1 VNLGPKNQ
9 GEGLNP
15 KGAAPPQDRRSTSP
29 RKEVRMAR
37 LLEAT
42 PLIYTKPTSK
52 SRGKYGENAQKAN
65 RENKGKE
72 EAEKAGTQ
80 PYAADVEQGR
90 HAKTSKGCAVRSTE
104 HLFSTPPREHFPS
117 FPPQPQGPQ
126 AITLHSVVLGTA
138 QALGRE

>member
-1 VNLGPKNQ
+1 MRDIPSCPL
-9 GEGLNP
+9 
-15 KGAAPPQDRRSTSP
+15 

-52 SRGKYGENAQKAN
+52 SRGRYGRNVQKAN

-72 EAEKAGTQ
+72 ETKEAGTQ

-104 HLFSTPPREHFPS
+104 QMFSTSPREHFPS

-126 AITLHSVVLGTA
+126 AITLCSVVQGTA
-138 QALGRE
+138 QALGGE